1 MPHATPRSVRANCM
15 ETIKGL
21 VKRLKKVKYQDLC
34 RYIMRQYSI
43 TRSTFQRYIKDLI
56 DIGLISINDD
66 HLIWVEEEIDFES
79 PEKKG
84 GEREE

>member
-34 RYIMRQYSI
+34 KYVMRQYSI

-56 DIGLISINDD
+56 DIGLIAMNDD
-66 HLIWVEEEIDFES
+66 HLIWVEEVIDFETT
-79 PEKKG
+79 ERKEGKKHG
-84 GEREE
+84 